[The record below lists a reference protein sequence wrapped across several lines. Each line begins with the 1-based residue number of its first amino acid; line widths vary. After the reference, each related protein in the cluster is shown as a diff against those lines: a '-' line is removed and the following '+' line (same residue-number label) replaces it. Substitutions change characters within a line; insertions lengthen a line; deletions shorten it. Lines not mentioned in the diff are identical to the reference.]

1 VVAVDD
7 VLVLSAAPKASDVDA
22 TDEESL
28 PPPHAARHDSAVRR
42 NDFEVNECMSGTNP
56 LS

>member
-1 VVAVDD
+1 
-7 VLVLSAAPKASDVDA
+7 LSAAPKASDVDA

-28 PPPHAARHDSAVRR
+28 PPPHAAKHDSAVRR